1 MWPSFGKHCFS
12 WVRTRVYGQP
22 ALRRWPDNKEGSA
35 LREASTTVRGNTT
48 AANSLFKLEYF
59 GVRRPVGALVA
70 GDLSPAASRQGMP
83 QRGYGLQPGLPL
95 RLPWVKKALLSST
108 ATRLRLLG
116 AFLSEKT
123 SQPRCG

>member
-83 QRGYGLQPGLPL
+83 QRGYGLQPRVAASATLGKESDLVL
-95 RLPWVKKALLSST
+95 NRNAVASALCISL
-108 ATRLRLLG
+108 
-116 AFLSEKT
+116 
-123 SQPRCG
+123 